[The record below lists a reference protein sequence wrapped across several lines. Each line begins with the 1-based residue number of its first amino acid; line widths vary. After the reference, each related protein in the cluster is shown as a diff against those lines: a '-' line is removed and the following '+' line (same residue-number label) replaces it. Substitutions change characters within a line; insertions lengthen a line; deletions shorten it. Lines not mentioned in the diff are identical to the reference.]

1 MLVLHNALI
10 INAGRSFVGSVC
22 IEGQFITHVIE
33 GEIDLDRLQKADRV
47 IDLKGKL
54 LLPGVIDDQVHFRD
68 PGLTHK
74 ADLQSESMAAI
85 AGGVTSFLD
94 MPNTNPQTVDE
105 ISLLNKR
112 DRAAD
117 VSYANYGFYLGA
129 TNANIDEIKKI
140 DANLLC
146 GIKVFMGSSTGNM
159 LVDNQTML
167 ERIFQE
173 LPYVI
178 TTHCEKEDIIKKNIA
193 YYTQLYGDDL
203 PIQYHPLIRSAE
215 ACYASSA
222 EAVAL
227 AHKYNTRLHL
237 LHLSTE
243 KELTLLEDKPLSD
256 KRVTGEVCVHH
267 LWFNDGDYTKYGN
280 KIKWN
285 PAIKKE
291 SDRAALVQAIRTN
304 LIDVVA
310 TDHAPHLLSEK
321 QGSCLKAASGGPLVQ
336 YSLLT
341 MLELAQ
347 KESISLPQ
355 IVQKMC
361 HASADLFQIDRRG
374 YIQEGFYADLVVVDP
389 NEKTTVN
396 KESILSRCAWSP
408 LEGFTF
414 SNQIAM
420 TLVNGSVVYE
430 NGAINTNRRAMALNY
445 NRL

>member
-1 MLVLHNALI
+1 
-10 INAGRSFVGSVC
+10 
-22 IEGQFITHVIE
+22 
-33 GEIDLDRLQKADRV
+33 
-47 IDLKGKL
+47 
-54 LLPGVIDDQVHFRD
+54 
-68 PGLTHK
+68 
-74 ADLQSESMAAI
+74 
-85 AGGVTSFLD
+85 
-94 MPNTNPQTVDE
+94 
-105 ISLLNKR
+105 
-112 DRAAD
+112 
-117 VSYANYGFYLGA
+117 
-129 TNANIDEIKKI
+129 
-140 DANLLC
+140 
-146 GIKVFMGSSTGNM
+146 
-159 LVDNQTML
+159 ML